1 MVNNATNIQKRNNNL
16 SPQIIECRQQHVVL
30 EQAQNMEG

>member
-30 EQAQNMEG
+30 EQAQHMDG